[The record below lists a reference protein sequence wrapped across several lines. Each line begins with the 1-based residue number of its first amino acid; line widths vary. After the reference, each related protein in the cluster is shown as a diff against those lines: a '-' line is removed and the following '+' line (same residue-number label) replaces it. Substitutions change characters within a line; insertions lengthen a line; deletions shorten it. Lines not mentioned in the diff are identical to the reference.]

1 MKKQNLIIIGVFLV
15 LIIGF
20 YLISCDE
27 LDNSD
32 EVVKTN
38 EIETSNNSVNVIL
51 VGEFERTGEF
61 KVPADWTIFDLFRF
75 AMVKDD
81 SDISLYDLNMLVEND
96 KTYTVSKNKGSVIT
110 KNEKININKASCKE
124 LMTLT
129 GIGEAIANK
138 IIEYRLHT
146 PFKKL
151 EDIKNVSGIGDAI
164 YEKIKDFITI

>member
-27 LDNSD
+27 LEDSD
-32 EVVKTN
+32 MVVTTN
-38 EIETSNNSVNVIL
+38 EILTANSSVNVIL

-61 KVPADWTIFDLFRF
+61 KVPADWTIFDLFSF
-75 AMVKDD
+75 ANVKSD
-81 SDISLYDLNMLVEND
+81 SDISSYDLNMCVENNT
-96 KTYTVSKNKGSVIT
+96 TYIVSKNKGCINNT
-110 KNEKININKASCKE
+110 NDKININKASCEE

-129 GIGEAIANK
+129 GIGEVIANK
-138 IIEYRLHT
+138 IIEYRSHT